1 MPYEGGRW
9 KNPAL
14 TKNQDEILAGLAG
27 FTPFPLTYRP
37 NPFDLNKK
45 TETHKI
51 GFLFLAGLAGFG
63 PALNQ
68 QHTN

>member
-1 MPYEGGRW
+1 MPYEGGRL

-45 TETHKI
+45 TETHKNC
-51 GFLFLAGLAGFG
+51 FLFFAVLAGFG
-63 PALNQ
+63 TALNQ